1 MFDFRLFPGT
11 NFNRIN
17 LDWIFSK
24 LKELQEGQ
32 GTVTEAAEEATA
44 AAEEATAAA
53 AAATEAASD
62 AIEAIETVTETAED
76 AQTKARAAELTAARA
91 ESNAN
96 TAISDAADAS
106 AAATSAGTAAAAA
119 QQTATN
125 AGTAAAAAQ
134 QTADNAVTA
143 AAAAATAAAAAQQTA
158 DGNSLILDGI
168 EAGLT
173 SGWTW
178 FKIGGKIA
186 LFRRIDFENIAI
198 NNASSGTYLSNAIDS
213 GVVFPT
219 LLSENGFMMGAT
231 IGSGSQGG
239 RIRLQRAYCWG
250 SGNNVTCVFSSSA
263 ADTDQ
268 RMTVIVFFVG
278 DAA

>member
-17 LDWIFSK
+17 LDWILAELGI
-24 LKELQEGQ
+24 LKEGQ
-32 GTVTEAAEEATA
+32 DTVEEAAEQATEAATEATQ
-44 AAEEATAAA
+44 
-53 AAATEAASD
+53 AASD
-62 AIEAIETVTETAED
+62 AIEAVETVTETAAD
-76 AQTKARAAELTAARA
+76 AQTRARAAELTAARA

-186 LFRRIDFENIAI
+186 LFRKIDLDGIAV
-198 NNASSGTYLSNAIDS
+198 NNSSSGTYLSNTIDT
-213 GVVFPT
+213 GIPFPDM
-219 LLSENGFMMGAT
+219 LSESGFMMGAAV
-231 IGSGSQGG
+231 GSGSQGS
-239 RIRLQRAYCWG
+239 RVRLQRAYCWG
-250 SGNNVTCVFSSSA
+250 SGNNINIILSSSA

-268 RMTVIVFFVG
+268 RITVIVFFVG
-278 DAA
+278 DAT